1 MRRIRL
7 EDTLRVDSLAK
18 RLWDLTWGLVLV
30 VGLTVV
36 SECGLRMGYSK
47 TPPDAS
53 APVVSQPVGP
63 MVK

>member
-18 RLWDLTWGLVLV
+18 KLWDWTWGLLLV
-30 VGLTVV
+30 VGLTAV

-47 TPPDAS
+47 TPPDVS
-53 APVVSQPVGP
+53 APLSQPMVP